1 MTIEKAEKIIKEGV
15 PEGYIV
21 EFFVNNS
28 SDMSDQ
34 VKEILPENKPI
45 EYDRA
50 KKLAEGL
57 ASLKGD
63 KYFEIKLV
71 YVPTYRVVEQF

>member
-1 MTIEKAEKIIKEGV
+1 MTIEKAEKLIKEGV
-15 PEGYIV
+15 PKGYIV

-34 VKEILPENKPI
+34 EKEILPENKSI

-50 KKLAEGL
+50 EKLAEGL
-57 ASLKGD
+57 ASLEGN
-63 KYFEIKLV
+63 KYFEVKIV
-71 YVPTYRVVEQF
+71 EVPSYRVVRQF